1 MADVSVPNWSQV
13 RTQLPTFLRVV
24 IAGLLVGPGI
34 SKLLTYE
41 RSVRFFASLGT
52 PTPDVWVVVVGLL
65 ELLAAGL
72 LLVNRVPR
80 IAALLTIPM
89 MVVAAVTAGPSW
101 QNVGP
106 LVAALG
112 LIALETSSGAPNE
125 AT

>member
-1 MADVSVPNWSQV
+1 MADVSVPSWSQV
-13 RTQLPTFLRVV
+13 RTQLPAFLRVV
-24 IAGLLVGPGI
+24 IAGLLIGPGI

-41 RSVRFFASLGT
+41 RSVRFFASLGI
-52 PTPDVWVVVVGLL
+52 PAPDVLVVVVGVL

-72 LLVNRVPR
+72 LLVHRVPR

-89 MVVAAVTAGPSW
+89 MVVAVVTAGPSW
-101 QNVGP
+101 QNIGA

-112 LIALETSSGAPNE
+112 VIGLETSSGTPNE